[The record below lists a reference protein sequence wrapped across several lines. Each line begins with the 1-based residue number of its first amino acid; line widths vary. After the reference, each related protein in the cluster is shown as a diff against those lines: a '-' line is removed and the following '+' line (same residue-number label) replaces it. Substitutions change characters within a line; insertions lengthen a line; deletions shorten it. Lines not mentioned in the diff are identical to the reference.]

1 MIILRKTLEAVLDRY
16 AQALAARN
24 ARALPLSQSV
34 RYTEN
39 AQAIGLDEGL
49 WATATAVS
57 SRQIRFV
64 DPVAGCAGFMTEVF
78 EHGEP
83 ACMTVRLK
91 VEQDRITEIEHLVVR
106 SRMSLFNPQGFV
118 RDALFHEIEPAKRAP
133 RALLEQM
140 PHRYFDGI
148 ERDDGSIIPVNDDCL
163 RLENGVQTVLA
174 DETNFA
180 SSTASQGFNLFR
192 MGVAAQISTGFF
204 AFLPRIRDRRIAVID
219 EERSMAL
226 AICIFDHPG
235 KVTTVNVKDFG
246 ELKLPPIFSTP
257 FSGLVS
263 ELFQVENGRIRAINA
278 TIDFAP
284 YGFRT
289 GW

>member
-1 MIILRKTLEAVLDRY
+1 VREKLESLLDRY
-16 AQALAARN
+16 AEALASRDAH
-24 ARALPLSQSV
+24 ALPLGPSV

-39 AQAIGLDEGL
+39 GQAIGLDEGL
-49 WATATAVS
+49 WATATSVS

-64 DPVAGCAGFMTEVF
+64 DTASGNAGFMAEVF
-78 EHGEP
+78 EHGAP

-91 VEQDRITEIEHLVVR
+91 VEQDRVTEIEHLVVR
-106 SRMSLFNPQGFV
+106 SRMSLFNPEGFV
-118 RDALFHEIEPAKRAP
+118 RESLFHGIEPAKRAS
-133 RALLEQM
+133 RAFLEQT

-148 ERDDGSIIPVNDDCL
+148 ERDDGSIIPVEDDCL

-174 DETNFA
+174 SETDFA

-204 AFLPRIRDRRIAVID
+204 AFLPRIRDRRIAVVD

-235 KVTTVNVKDFG
+235 KLTSVNVKGFG
-246 ELKLPPIFSTP
+246 DLKLPPIFCTP

-263 ELFQVENGRIRAINA
+263 ELFQVESGRIRAINA

-284 YGFRT
+284 YGYRT